1 MTSSRSYYGVVVVVV
16 DRQGR
21 HLHCDAW
28 VSVTFRINIGGGT
41 NHAVECLTT
50 KPSEDGVYYFEAV
63 HEFKCAGDF
72 LLEFTATRHR
82 VTSLVKKRGDATS
95 GKEHLAPL
103 LWPVKVRSRSLTA
116 GNKTFLTSLE
126 AVQCQD
132 VSTWSGPDMEAVL
145 ALRLALMEIHR
156 VLPRGA
162 LHNNPADYASTSQV
176 T

>member
-82 VTSLVKKRGDATS
+82 VTSLVTKRGDATS
-95 GKEHLAPL
+95 DKEHLAPL
-103 LWPVKVRSRSLTA
+103 LWPVKVRSRSLNA
-116 GNKTFLTSLE
+116 GNKAFLTSLE

-132 VSTWSGPDMEAVL
+132 VSTWSGPGMD
-145 ALRLALMEIHR
+145 IHR
-156 VLPRGA
+156 ELPRARGA
-162 LHNNPADYASTSQV
+162 LHNNPTDYASTSLV

>member
-1 MTSSRSYYGVVVVVV
+1 MTSSRSYYGVVVVV

-82 VTSLVKKRGDATS
+82 GDVIREEEGGRHEWQGTSRAPALARQGSEPELDCGEQDLPDVTRGGAVP
-95 GKEHLAPL
+95 GREHVERA
-103 LWPVKVRSRSLTA
+103 
-116 GNKTFLTSLE
+116 
-126 AVQCQD
+126 
-132 VSTWSGPDMEAVL
+132 
-145 ALRLALMEIHR
+145 
-156 VLPRGA
+156 
-162 LHNNPADYASTSQV
+162 
-176 T
+176 